1 MTSAPTRPGVKRGT
15 IPVFATATAVTVSNI
30 YFAQPLLDEIAH
42 SFHTSASTA
51 GVVATA
57 GQLGYALGIVTV
69 VPLADGARLRRLS
82 TVLLVITTTGLLAGA
97 AAPSVALLGLAALVL
112 SAGTVLPQVIMP
124 TVVSMAAEG
133 NAGRVLAAVG
143 TGLTLGALLSRTVA
157 GLVVEAT
164 GTWRAGFVVAAV
176 ATGALLLVLPQYM
189 PEPPP
194 TAARGKESYARLLGS
209 LPGLITQYASLR
221 VSAALGATVFAAF
234 SAFWSSLAFHLTA
247 PPIGLGP
254 AVIGLF
260 GLFSVPGALAA
271 RYSGRLADRWGP
283 LRVNVMAL
291 AAGAL
296 AFVLFAVAGR
306 SLVLLAI
313 GCNLLGF
320 GTTSS
325 QIANQARVFAAQ
337 PAIRARL
344 NTVYIFSVFAGG
356 AAGSAV
362 AAASFSAAGW
372 SGVVMTGLGFLLL
385 AAVALTWHK
394 VRTVHGPAGRPPA
407 GESLPGSRVLR
418 GRARKPG
425 PPGARPGRDVNPV
438 GAGSVVLD
446 EGCPPSSRGDGGGGG
461 PS

>member
-1 MTSAPTRPGVKRGT
+1 MTSAATRPGVKRGT
-15 IPVFATATAVTVSNI
+15 VPVFATATAITVSNI

-57 GQLGYALGIVTV
+57 GQIGYALGIVTV

-82 TVLLVITTTGLLAGA
+82 TLLLVITTVGLLAGA
-97 AAPSVALLGLAALVL
+97 VAPSVALLGLAALVL
-112 SAGTVLPQVIMP
+112 SASTVLPQVIMP
-124 TVVSMAAEG
+124 TVVSMASEG

-143 TGLTLGALLSRTVA
+143 TGLTLGALLSRTAA

-176 ATGALLLVLPQYM
+176 ATGALLLVLPRYM
-189 PEPPP
+189 PDDPPVS
-194 TAARGKESYARLLGS
+194 ARGKESYARLLGS
-209 LPGLITQYASLR
+209 LPRLFTQHASLR

-271 RYSGRLADRWGP
+271 RYSGRMVDRWGP

-291 AAGAL
+291 TSAAL

-306 SLVLLAI
+306 SLVLLAV

-337 PAIRARL
+337 PTIRARL

-362 AAASFSAAGW
+362 AAAAFSAVRW
-372 SGVVMTGLGFLLL
+372 TGVVVTGLGFLLL
-385 AAVALTWHK
+385 AAVVLTWHTK
-394 VRTVHGPAGRPPA
+394 RTIHGPAGRTPA
-407 GESLPGSRVLR
+407 AAS
-418 GRARKPG
+418 GRAAASDRAA
-425 PPGARPGRDVNPV
+425 ARVGGR
-438 GAGSVVLD
+438 
-446 EGCPPSSRGDGGGGG
+446 
-461 PS
+461 